1 MNQDATKPAASWDAV
16 WDQVFRS
23 QEWGKYPP
31 EHVIRFVAR
40 RWYKVPDRKAVRL
53 LDLGCGP
60 GACTWY
66 MAREGFSVSSI
77 DGSPKAIEL
86 LQQRLA
92 SEGLSAEARVGD
104 YGQLPWA
111 DGVFDGAL
119 DNVSLCCNP
128 FAACQRAV
136 REVRRVLKPGGHFCS
151 VNFTDRCWG
160 YGSGRAAGPGEFS
173 EITTGPWA
181 GKGFSLFMN
190 RAQVDEL
197 YREFSEVNVETIS
210 WTMDAMAH
218 LVELWVVTCHK

>member
-1 MNQDATKPAASWDAV
+1 MKKDAAKPAGSWDAV

-31 EHVIRFVAR
+31 EHAIRFVAR
-40 RWYKVPDRKAVRL
+40 RWYQAAERKAVRL

-66 MAREGFSVSSI
+66 MAREGFSVAAI

-92 SEGLSAEARVGD
+92 AEGLSADARVGD
-104 YGQLPWA
+104 YARLPWPDA
-111 DGVFDGAL
+111 VFDGAV
-119 DNVSLCCNP
+119 DNASLCCNP
-128 FAACQRAV
+128 FDACRRAV
-136 REVRRVLKPGGHFCS
+136 GEVRRVLKPAGHFCS
-151 VNFTDRCWG
+151 VNFTNRCWG
-160 YGSGRAAGPGEFS
+160 YGSGREVGPGEFA
-173 EITTGPWA
+173 EITAGPWA
-181 GKGFSLFMN
+181 GKGFTLFMS

-210 WTMDAMAH
+210 WTMDNMAH
-218 LVELWVVTCHK
+218 LVEFWVVTCRK